1 MSDVALLVNGKAYA
15 GWKRARVTRSIESI
29 SGSFELEVSDRW
41 GEGKPW
47 PILEEDECT
56 VKLGARGET
65 VLTGF
70 VDRRAVSY
78 DADGHTL
85 AVSGR
90 DAAGA
95 LVDCSALLDKW
106 EFKGIPLLTMVK
118 RVCDPFGI
126 AVRLQAGLTPANLPA
141 PPKKLSIDP
150 GDTAHDVIEKVC
162 RMAGVLAVSDGRG
175 GIVLTRTGTERVGS
189 LVEGENILSASSEFD
204 ASGRFHDYAVLGQHH
219 GTDEFS
225 GAKAAQVKGVASDEN
240 VTRVARTL
248 VIRPESSVTKE
259 QAKIRAQWEA
269 KVRAARG
276 DSVSVTVQG
285 WTRAASGFVW
295 PVNALVNVRSPTI
308 GVHGDMLI
316 TQLTFNAGE
325 SGTTTEITLKR
336 PDAFLIEPVI
346 RQATGGNNYWKEIAR
361 GV

>member
-1 MSDVALLVNGKAYA
+1 MADASLLVNGKAYA
-15 GWKRARVTRSIESI
+15 GWKRVRVTRSIESI

-41 GEGKPW
+41 GEGAPW
-47 PILEEDECT
+47 PILEEDACT
-56 VKLGARGET
+56 VKLGDEI

-85 AVSGR
+85 SVSGR

-106 EFKGIPLLTMVK
+106 EFKGIPLLKMVQ

-126 AVRLQAGLTPANLPA
+126 SVTLQAGLTPAALPA

-162 RMAGVLAVSDGRG
+162 RLAGVLAVSDGRG
-175 GIVLTRTGTERVGS
+175 GLVLTRAGS
-189 LVEGENILSASSEFD
+189 AHTDTDLVEGGNILSASGEFD
-204 ASGRFHDYAVLGQHH
+204 ASGRFSEYRVLGQHH

-225 GAKAAQVKGVASDEN
+225 GAKTARVKAIATDEN
-240 VTRVARTL
+240 VVRTSRKL
-248 VIRPESSVTKE
+248 VIRPESSVTTE
-259 QAKIRAQWEA
+259 QAKIRAAWEA
-269 KVRAARG
+269 KVRAARA
-276 DSVSVTVQG
+276 DAVSVTVQG
-285 WTRAASGFVW
+285 WEQAAGSVW
-295 PVNALVNVRSPTI
+295 PVNALVRVESPTI

-316 TQLTFNAGE
+316 TQVSSTASD
-325 SGTTTEITLKR
+325 SGTTSEITLKR
-336 PDAFLIEPVI
+336 PDAFLAEQVI
-346 RQATGGNNYWKEIAR
+346 RKAVGDNYWKEIRR